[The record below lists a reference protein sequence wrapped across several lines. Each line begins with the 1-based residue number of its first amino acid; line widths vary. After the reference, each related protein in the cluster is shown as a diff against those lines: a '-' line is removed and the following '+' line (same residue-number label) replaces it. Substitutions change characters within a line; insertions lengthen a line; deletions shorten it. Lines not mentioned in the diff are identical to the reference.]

1 MSFRSTVVVGG
12 DANNGKERFYLKRQT
27 TNLKQIKM
35 TNFST
40 ISATLAAQREQL
52 FSKYPLKSL
61 AIFGSVS
68 RGDNGP
74 DSDVDI
80 MVEFS
85 KPVGME
91 FLDLAFE
98 LEDLLGCKVDLVTR
112 NGVKDRYF
120 KYIEPDLKYV

>member
-1 MSFRSTVVVGG
+1 M
-12 DANNGKERFYLKRQT
+12 T
-27 TNLKQIKM
+27 T
-35 TNFST
+35 FST
-40 ISATLAAQREQL
+40 MSATLAAQRANL
-52 FSKYPLKSL
+52 FSKYPLKSM

-74 DSDVDI
+74 ESDVDI

-112 NGVKDRYF
+112 RGVKDR
-120 KYIEPDLKYV
+120 

>member
-1 MSFRSTVVVGG
+1 
-12 DANNGKERFYLKRQT
+12 
-27 TNLKQIKM
+27 M

-40 ISATLAAQREQL
+40 ISAALSAQRAHL

-68 RGDNGP
+68 RGDNDP

-80 MVEFS
+80 MVEFNE
-85 KPVGME
+85 PVGIE
-91 FLDLAFE
+91 FIDLACE

-120 KYIEPDLKYV
+120 KYIEADLKYV

>member
-1 MSFRSTVVVGG
+1 
-12 DANNGKERFYLKRQT
+12 
-27 TNLKQIKM
+27 M

-40 ISATLAAQREQL
+40 ISATLTTQREHL

-68 RGDNGP
+68 RGDNRP

-85 KPVGME
+85 EPVGIE
-91 FLDLAFE
+91 FIDLACD
-98 LEDLLGCKVDLVTR
+98 LEDMLGCKVDLVTR
-112 NGVKDRYF
+112 QGIKDRYF
-120 KYIEPDLKYV
+120 KYVEPDLKYV

>member
-1 MSFRSTVVVGG
+1 
-12 DANNGKERFYLKRQT
+12 
-27 TNLKQIKM
+27 M
-35 TNFST
+35 TNSST
-40 ISATLAAQREQL
+40 ISATLATQREHL
-52 FSKYPLKSL
+52 FSKYPLKIL

-68 RGDNGP
+68 RGDNRP

-85 KPVGME
+85 KLVGME

>member
-1 MSFRSTVVVGG
+1 
-12 DANNGKERFYLKRQT
+12 
-27 TNLKQIKM
+27 M

-40 ISATLAAQREQL
+40 ISATLAAQRANL
-52 FSKYPLKSL
+52 FGKYPLKNM

-74 DSDVDI
+74 ESDVDI

-112 NGVKDRYF
+112 RGVKDR
-120 KYIEPDLKYV
+120 

>member
-1 MSFRSTVVVGG
+1 MTTFSHIST
-12 DANNGKERFYLKRQT
+12 
-27 TNLKQIKM
+27 
-35 TNFST
+35 
-40 ISATLAAQREQL
+40 TLAAQRAYL

-68 RGDNGP
+68 RGDNSP
-74 DSDVDI
+74 ESDVDI

>member
-1 MSFRSTVVVGG
+1 
-12 DANNGKERFYLKRQT
+12 
-27 TNLKQIKM
+27 M
-35 TNFST
+35 TNSST
-40 ISATLAAQREQL
+40 ISATLATQREHL

-68 RGDNGP
+68 RGDNRP

>member
-1 MSFRSTVVVGG
+1 
-12 DANNGKERFYLKRQT
+12 
-27 TNLKQIKM
+27 M

-40 ISATLAAQREQL
+40 ISATLADQRAHL

-98 LEDLLGCKVDLVTR
+98 LEDILGCKVDLVTR

-120 KYIEPDLKYV
+120 KYIEPDLKYA

>member
-1 MSFRSTVVVGG
+1 MKYSLRCVLGENTKHG
-12 DANNGKERFYLKRQT
+12 RKRQT
-27 TNLKQIKM
+27 TNPKQIKM

>member
-1 MSFRSTVVVGG
+1 
-12 DANNGKERFYLKRQT
+12 
-27 TNLKQIKM
+27 M

>member
-1 MSFRSTVVVGG
+1 
-12 DANNGKERFYLKRQT
+12 
-27 TNLKQIKM
+27 M

-40 ISATLAAQREQL
+40 ISATLAAQRANL
-52 FSKYPLKSL
+52 FSKYPLKNM

-74 DSDVDI
+74 ESDVDI

-112 NGVKDRYF
+112 RGVKDR
-120 KYIEPDLKYV
+120 

>member
-1 MSFRSTVVVGG
+1 MIS
-12 DANNGKERFYLKRQT
+12 
-27 TNLKQIKM
+27 
-35 TNFST
+35 FST
-40 ISATLAAQREQL
+40 ISVLLAAKREHL

-80 MVEFS
+80 MVEFTE
-85 KPVGME
+85 PVGIE
-91 FLDLAFE
+91 FIDLACE

-112 NGVKDRYF
+112 RGIKDRYF
-120 KYIEPDLKYV
+120 KHIESDLKYV

>member
-1 MSFRSTVVVGG
+1 
-12 DANNGKERFYLKRQT
+12 
-27 TNLKQIKM
+27 M

-40 ISATLAAQREQL
+40 ISATLAAQREHL

-85 KPVGME
+85 KPVGMAFIE
-91 FLDLAFE
+91 LALE
-98 LEDLLGCKVDLVTR
+98 LEEILGCKVDLVSR
-112 NGVKDRYF
+112 DGVKT
-120 KYIEPDLKYV
+120 KYMQHIEPDLKYV

>member
-1 MSFRSTVVVGG
+1 
-12 DANNGKERFYLKRQT
+12 
-27 TNLKQIKM
+27 M

-40 ISATLAAQREQL
+40 ISATLAAQRAHL

-80 MVEFS
+80 MVEFNE
-85 KPVGME
+85 PVGMD
-91 FLDLAFE
+91 FLRLAEE
-98 LEDLLGCKVDLVTR
+98 LETILSCKVDLVTR
-112 NGVKDRYF
+112 RGVKDRYF
-120 KYIEPDLKYV
+120 KHIESDLKYV

>member
-1 MSFRSTVVVGG
+1 
-12 DANNGKERFYLKRQT
+12 
-27 TNLKQIKM
+27 M

-40 ISATLAAQREQL
+40 ISATLAAQRANL
-52 FSKYPLKSL
+52 FSKYPLKNM

-74 DSDVDI
+74 ESDVDI

-98 LEDLLGCKVDLVTR
+98 LEDLLGCKVDLMTR
-112 NGVKDRYF
+112 RGVKDRYF

>member
-1 MSFRSTVVVGG
+1 
-12 DANNGKERFYLKRQT
+12 
-27 TNLKQIKM
+27 M

-40 ISATLAAQREQL
+40 ISAILAAQRANL
-52 FSKYPLKSL
+52 FSKYPLKSM

-74 DSDVDI
+74 ESDVDI

-98 LEDLLGCKVDLVTR
+98 LEDLLGCKVDLMT
-112 NGVKDRYF
+112 
-120 KYIEPDLKYV
+120 